1 MAKPTKRDL
10 FATLEDDLKQ
20 FRDALFGVLRAA
32 PGRIAKRVGQITQ
45 AITGPVSIA
54 KEAKEKD

>member
-32 PGRIAKRVGQITQ
+32 LGAIAKRVGQITQ
-45 AITGPVSIA
+45 AITGPVSIG